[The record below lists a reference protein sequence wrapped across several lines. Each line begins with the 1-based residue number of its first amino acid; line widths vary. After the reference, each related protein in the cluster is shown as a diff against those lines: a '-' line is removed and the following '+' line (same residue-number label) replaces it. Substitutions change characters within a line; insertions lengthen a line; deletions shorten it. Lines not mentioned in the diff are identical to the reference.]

1 MSLFKNT
8 LAVGL
13 PNAFQAQ
20 QQRSAAKDNR
30 AFQERMSNTAYQR
43 AMADMRKAG
52 LNPIL
57 AGKLGG
63 ASTPAGSMAQVP
75 DFGGTSAK
83 MYQAYNQK
91 RLQDAQIQVQNNSA
105 KKLGQ
110 ETRLIRQEADRND
123 RTGQSPNPPPITR
136 SIFDSIR
143 GMFTSSKTPSGV
155 KNILKDLQE
164 IQQFQND
171 IQNVKKKS
179 KESNSNKQ
187 LRITIRPNSYY

>member
-1 MSLFKNT
+1 MSLLKNT

-30 AFQERMSNTAYQR
+30 NFQERMSNTAYQR

-57 AGKLGG
+57 VGKLGG

-83 MYQAYNQK
+83 MYQAYNLK

-105 KKLGQ
+105 KKLAQ
-110 ETRLIRQEADRND
+110 ETRLLSQEANRND
-123 RTGQSPNPPPITR
+123 ISGQAPNPPPITR

-143 GMFTSSKTPSGV
+143 GMFSNSKTPNGA
-155 KNILKDLQE
+155 KNLIKELQE

-171 IQNVKKKS
+171 IQNS
-179 KESNSNKQ
+179 KTGNSKI
-187 LRITIRPNSYY
+187 LRIPIRKTFKKN